1 MHVMILAWKLPVSA
15 LTQKSLEVTTR
26 KKLYK
31 LKINNI
37 FGLTRE
43 LMSQGKQHPQSGDID
58 TSKKT
63 QPRAIYQEQ
72 KNLEP

>member
-1 MHVMILAWKLPVSA
+1 MHVKILAWKLPVSA
-15 LTQKSLEVTTR
+15 ITRKSLEVTR

-58 TSKKT
+58 TSRKT
-63 QPRAIYQEQ
+63 QPRSIYPEQ